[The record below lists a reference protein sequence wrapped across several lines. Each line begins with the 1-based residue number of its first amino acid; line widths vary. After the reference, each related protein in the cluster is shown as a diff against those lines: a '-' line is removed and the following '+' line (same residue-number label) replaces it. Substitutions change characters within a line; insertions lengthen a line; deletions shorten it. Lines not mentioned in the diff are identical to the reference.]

1 MKTIEKKQYV
11 TPKLDVVLVELE
23 EGIAQ
28 TSVMPGANPSSNAW
42 EEGGSGS
49 LSGSGDFED
58 GAF

>member
-28 TSVMPGANPSSNAW
+28 TSTVLGNPTIDDH
-42 EEGGSGS
+42 GTGTGHSGWS
-49 LSGSGDFED
+49 DDSQF
-58 GAF
+58 